1 MSYNLFLDDE
11 KKPRDIWSDT
21 KISEYAVYNWVTVKD
36 YDSFIDIIKDKGLP
50 TRISFDHNLSE
61 EHYKLEEGKN
71 IPYESFESKTGYD
84 CAVWLIE
91 YCIDHSQTLPS
102 YKVHCNKGVGSL
114 NIENILKNF
123 TIYQDAS
130 KKNDKKRNKK

>member
-21 KISEYAVYNWVTVKD
+21 KVSEYAVYNWVTVKD

-61 EHYKLEEGKN
+61 EHYKL
-71 IPYESFESKTGYD
+71 
-84 CAVWLIE
+84 
-91 YCIDHSQTLPS
+91 
-102 YKVHCNKGVGSL
+102 
-114 NIENILKNF
+114 
-123 TIYQDAS
+123 
-130 KKNDKKRNKK
+130 